1 MRRRRPGG
9 ARVSVSKQ
17 ICLAGHRGCIPG
29 RRDNGKQIEMRASP
43 PSPGWQATGKCH
55 RCSWNRAPGHPDEYQ
70 KGRDLSLKDESFR
83 DRRRFKS
90 QPTARRSLFSTWSN
104 FFSSIRSHARAFSG
118 LFSKRRQTNEQ
129 LIVSPFVHAV
139 KFILLEEAESE
150 QFVVRSKLFRPSLSI
165 CAGGSRTQMFRT
177 RYL

>member
-1 MRRRRPGG
+1 
-9 ARVSVSKQ
+9 
-17 ICLAGHRGCIPG
+17 
-29 RRDNGKQIEMRASP
+29 MRASEIVEG
-43 PSPGWQATGKCH
+43 S
-55 RCSWNRAPGHPDEYQ
+55 NR
-70 KGRDLSLKDESFR
+70 
-83 DRRRFKS
+83 S
-90 QPTARRSLFSTWSN
+90 QLNAGASCLFSTWSN
-104 FFSSIRSHARAFSG
+104 FFSSNRSHARAFSG

-139 KFILLEEAESE
+139 KFILLDEAESE